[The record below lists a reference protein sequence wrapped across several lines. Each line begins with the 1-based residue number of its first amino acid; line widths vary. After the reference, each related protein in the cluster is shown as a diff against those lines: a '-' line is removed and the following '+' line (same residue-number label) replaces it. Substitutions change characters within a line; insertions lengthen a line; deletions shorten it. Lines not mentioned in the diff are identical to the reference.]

1 MGALIISGHQRRQGG
16 DRVGR
21 FPLVPL
27 QVVGSLKLGQ
37 SSS

>member
-1 MGALIISGHQRRQGG
+1 MGALIISGHQCRQGG

-21 FPLVPL
+21 FPLVLL
-27 QVVGSLKLGQ
+27 QVAGSLKLGQ

>member
-1 MGALIISGHQRRQGG
+1 MGALIISGHQRRQGE
-16 DRVGR
+16 DKVGR
-21 FPLVPL
+21 LPLVLL

>member
-1 MGALIISGHQRRQGG
+1 MGALIISGHQRRQGE
-16 DRVGR
+16 DKVGR
-21 FPLVPL
+21 LPLAPL

>member
-1 MGALIISGHQRRQGG
+1 MGALIISGHQGG
-16 DRVGR
+16 QREDRVGR

-37 SSS
+37 SSP